1 MLILLLAFTISIA
14 FARTTYHV
22 ANLPKL
28 VKPEPRYHFWRKY
41 FPEPLHY
48 QVPFFFAFIAH
59 LMQY

>member
-14 FARTTYHV
+14 FARTTHHA
-22 ANLPKL
+22 ANLPTL

-41 FPEPLHY
+41 FLNHY
-48 QVPFFFAFIAH
+48 TSQVPFFFALIAH